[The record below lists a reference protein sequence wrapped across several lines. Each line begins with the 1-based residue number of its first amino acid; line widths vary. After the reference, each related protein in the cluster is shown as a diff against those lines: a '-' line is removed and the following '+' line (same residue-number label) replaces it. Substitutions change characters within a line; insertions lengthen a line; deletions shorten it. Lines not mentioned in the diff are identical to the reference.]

1 MAKNEKTGIT
11 LHESLLRIR
20 DSMKRPREEIETELT
35 SSAKRKR
42 VLSEVLPLV
51 VLRPGRSV
59 IRKSILNQTLEPS
72 CGNEEDSSV
81 TVHTQG
87 KKGAETSGNL
97 ASSVD
102 ENSRH
107 HLKQQSKLVEQEN
120 ASINAK
126 RQTFLQ
132 KRSELLGVYMFG
144 LEKIAKLTTL
154 TDAPDAILP
163 GNF

>member
-11 LHESLLRIR
+11 LHESLLGIR

-42 VLSEVLPLV
+42 VLSEILPLV
-51 VLRPGRSV
+51 VLRPDRSV
-59 IRKSILNQTLEPS
+59 IRKSILNQTLESS
-72 CGNEEDSSV
+72 CGNGEDASV

-87 KKGAETSGNL
+87 KKSAETSGNL

-102 ENSRH
+102 EHSLSY
-107 HLKQQSKLVEQEN
+107 LKQQSKLVEQEN
-120 ASINAK
+120 ASINAN

>member
-1 MAKNEKTGIT
+1 M
-11 LHESLLRIR
+11 
-20 DSMKRPREEIETELT
+20 
-35 SSAKRKR
+35 
-42 VLSEVLPLV
+42 
-51 VLRPGRSV
+51 
-59 IRKSILNQTLEPS
+59 
-72 CGNEEDSSV
+72 

-132 KRSELLGVYMFG
+132 NRSELLGVYMFG